1 MYEFQKKAPIPSSSN
16 KVPTLNGL
24 DINDEILSNV
34 MSPMSSISHCP
45 TSPGG
50 ATPGLDLD
58 GPLDTGGTNPFQ
70 FQNDQKLNSNY
81 TNPTPT
87 RPPSSMSMASISSS
101 RSSKVMNAPEKFSR
115 QLVDIVIG
123 LWNSTQR
130 NRNENPDDPIAA
142 LPKNSDDKPYR
153 EEQIEQL
160 GARIHKDLRR
170 MKQNNPG
177 HANNEFINVLN
188 LCLKMAKG
196 GFPIDRF
203 IQCSAAQVSTDLI
216 ADRP

>member
-1 MYEFQKKAPIPSSSN
+1 MKAPIPPSSTKN
-16 KVPTLNGL
+16 PALNGL

-50 ATPGLDLD
+50 PTPGLDLD
-58 GPLDTGGTNPFQ
+58 VSLDAGGSNPFQ

-81 TNPTPT
+81 QNQNPT
-87 RPPSSMSMASISSS
+87 RPPSSMSMTSISSS
-101 RSSKVMNAPEKFSR
+101 RSFKTLNAPEKFSR
-115 QLVDIVIG
+115 QLVDIVFG
-123 LWNSTQR
+123 LWN
-130 NRNENPDDPIAA
+130 NLNENPEDPIAA

-188 LCLKMAKG
+188 LCLKMAKE
-196 GFPIDRF
+196 GFKIDIF
-203 IQCSAAQVSTDLI
+203 HYTMVLQLTH
-216 ADRP
+216 

>member
-1 MYEFQKKAPIPSSSN
+1 
-16 KVPTLNGL
+16 
-24 DINDEILSNV
+24 
-34 MSPMSSISHCP
+34 MSSISHCP

-70 FQNDQKLNSNY
+70 FQNDPKLNSNY

-115 QLVDIVIG
+115 QMVDIVFG
-123 LWNSTQR
+123 LWNKK
-130 NRNENPDDPIAA
+130 ENPEDPIAA

-177 HANNEFINVLN
+177 HANIEFINTLN
-188 LCLKMAKG
+188 MALKMAKD
-196 GFPIDRF
+196 GFLIDRF
-203 IQCSAAQVSTDLI
+203 HSLHQGSTNYQIFGPDYRFGSRFGSPRCVRLI
-216 ADRP
+216 EKPTKVNGFEK

>member
-1 MYEFQKKAPIPSSSN
+1 MKAPIASTPN

-58 GPLDTGGTNPFQ
+58 VPLDTGGSNPFQ
-70 FQNDQKLNSNY
+70 FQNDQKLNANY
-81 TNPTPT
+81 TNPNPT
-87 RPPSSMSMASISSS
+87 RPPSSMSMTSISSS
-101 RSSKVMNAPEKFSR
+101 RSFKTLNAPEKFSR
-115 QLVDIVIG
+115 QLVDIVFG
-123 LWNSTQR
+123 LWN

-188 LCLKMAKG
+188 LCLKMAKV
-196 GFPIDRF
+196 GFHFDLYFLPDLTL
-203 IQCSAAQVSTDLI
+203 STDL
-216 ADRP
+216 PL